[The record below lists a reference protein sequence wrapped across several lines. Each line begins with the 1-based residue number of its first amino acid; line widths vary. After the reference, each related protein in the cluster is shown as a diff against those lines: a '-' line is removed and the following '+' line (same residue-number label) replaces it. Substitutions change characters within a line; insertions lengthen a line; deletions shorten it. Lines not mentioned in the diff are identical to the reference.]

1 MLNPDSLS
9 KASQAEWED
18 WQWQQRNAVR
28 TVSAL
33 LEVFPSIPPERVK
46 AIRKHLE
53 SRKFQITPYALT
65 LIGRTSDGRSPDPAD
80 PVWRMFT
87 PFWDSEGK
95 EGYSYDGETENW
107 ELAHEMVTPIAQH
120 KYDNRIIVRLSN
132 VCHGYCQFCYE
143 ALRTIKKNSPKNT
156 FNDQHWQQ
164 TVDYVRANSDVE
176 EVILSGGEPLMHA
189 DDRLARVLSDLRKIP
204 RWIAIRIH
212 TRSLTFNPFRITND
226 LLTLLDQYEVNAVGF
241 HVVHPNE
248 ITSDFRRAAKQIGR
262 VVPIM
267 FANIP
272 LLAGINDSVETMH
285 ELGMKLYSAGVI
297 PQYLYHFIPNS
308 PGATEFRTSVQTG
321 VDVIRGVKRRI
332 SNLAVPEFVL
342 PHHTG
347 KHTMPLLAPDEQ
359 APYRTTDSDGRP
371 VIRYANW
378 TGNVVDYL
386 DV

>member
-1 MLNPDSLS
+1 MLNPESLS
-9 KASQAEWED
+9 QTSQAEWED

-28 TVSAL
+28 TILAL
-33 LEVFPSIPPERVK
+33 LEVFPSIPPKTVE
-46 AIRKHLE
+46 AIRKHLD

-65 LIGRTSDGRSPDPAD
+65 LIGRAPDGSAPDPAD
-80 PVWRMFT
+80 PVWRMFA
-87 PFWDSEGK
+87 PYWDSEGK

-143 ALRTIKKNSPKNT
+143 ALRTIEKKSTKNT
-156 FNDQHWQQ
+156 FNEQHWQQ
-164 TVDYVRANSDVE
+164 TVDYVKANSGVE

-212 TRSLTFNPFRITND
+212 TRSLTFNPFRITNA
-226 LLTLLDQYEVNAVGF
+226 LLTLFDQYEVNAVGF

-248 ITSDFRRAAKQIGR
+248 ITSEFRRAAKRLGR

-308 PGATEFRTSVQTG
+308 PGATEFRTTVQTG

-347 KHTMPLLAPDEQ
+347 KHTMPLLGPNEQ

-371 VIRYANW
+371 VIRYTNW
-378 TGNVVDYL
+378 AGNVVDYL